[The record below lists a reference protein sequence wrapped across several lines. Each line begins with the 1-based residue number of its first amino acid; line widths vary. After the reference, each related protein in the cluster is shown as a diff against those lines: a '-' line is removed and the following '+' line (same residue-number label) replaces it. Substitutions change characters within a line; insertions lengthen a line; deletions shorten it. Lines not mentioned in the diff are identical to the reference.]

1 MNLEQVFTDIYVTSA
16 RVFVW
21 TSLAWL
27 AGILLGYPC
36 AKSQRLYRLILPIV
50 NLFRHISPFCW
61 LPLVIMISG
70 IGEISVGIILFLAMF
85 FNALILVVEIINSVH
100 SQYLEQAAL
109 DGASGW
115 SVFRHVELPLIVGEV
130 VNLYRVLWS
139 VGWVTIIAA
148 EMLGVS
154 SGMGYRLLDY
164 RYLLLYREMLAYI
177 ILIGFIGIGTDY
189 LLILLRKQF
198 YRPTDAPGLR

>member
-1 MNLEQVFTDIYVTSA
+1 MNLSQVLSDIAITTT
-16 RVFVW
+16 RVFAW

-27 AGILLGYPC
+27 AGMLLGYPS
-36 AKSQRLYRLILPIV
+36 AKSRRMYQLILPVI

-70 IGEISVGIILFLAMF
+70 IGEFSVGIILFLAMF
-85 FNALILVVEIINSVH
+85 FNALILVVEIINSVQR
-100 SQYLEQAAL
+100 QYLEQAAL
-109 DGASGW
+109 DGASSW
-115 SVFRHVELPLIVGEV
+115 YIFRDVELPLIMGEF

-139 VGWVTIIAA
+139 VGWVTVIAA

-164 RYLLLYREMLAYI
+164 RYLLLYKEMLVYI
-177 ILIGFIGIGTDY
+177 ALIGLIGIGTDY
-189 LLILLRKQF
+189 ALLMLKNQF
-198 YRPTDAPGLR
+198 YRLTDAPGLR